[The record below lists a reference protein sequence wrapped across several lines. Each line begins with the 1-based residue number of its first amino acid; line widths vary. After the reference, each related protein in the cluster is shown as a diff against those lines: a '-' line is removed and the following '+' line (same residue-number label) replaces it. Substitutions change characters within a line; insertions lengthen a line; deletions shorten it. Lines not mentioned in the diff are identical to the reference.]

1 MRRALTIT
9 IISTSNRQASLGVAL
24 RELVRGLAYL
34 NLVFSK
40 AGTGVIDGILRT
52 GETALA
58 DILTRGERLGGS
70 QTEEHRISSRNL
82 ALSLSFTKF
91 TA

>member
-1 MRRALTIT
+1 M
-9 IISTSNRQASLGVAL
+9 GVAL

-58 DILTRGERLGGS
+58 DILTRGERGWAGRKLKG
-70 QTEEHRISSRNL
+70 T
-82 ALSLSFTKF
+82 
-91 TA
+91 